1 MRVTAKGWILF
12 SASAALGAALSL
24 ARCFSPELP
33 TCAYICNKTEP
44 RCPDEY
50 ECRADCYC
58 HLKGS
63 TEACGFPQDMGCDAA
78 TPRPDF
84 AAPAQDLATAPDQAA
99 AVDLAGM
106 D

>member
-1 MRVTAKGWILF
+1 MRTVSTKGWLLLA
-12 SASAALGAALSL
+12 ASAALGVTLAL
-24 ARCFSPELP
+24 ARCFSPQLP

-63 TEACGFPQDMGCDAA
+63 TEGCGFPQDLGCDAA
-78 TPRPDF
+78 TP
-84 AAPAQDLATAPDQAA
+84 APDLASTPKDLAMAPP
-99 AVDLAGM
+99 DLAGT